1 MRPTSE
7 RTESD
12 AGAVRIFRAGRTG
25 FVALQGALRGAG
37 ANALAETF
45 DGARLA
51 CRVLVL
57 DLRGVSYADSDGIR
71 ALLRLH
77 DDLAQRKV
85 RLSVVIPDASPLRR
99 ALHLL
104 GFDRLLDLHQ
114 TARQAWRA
122 PSVSLQGSHPR
133 FARVPATGPSG
144 GTRRPACA
152 A

>member
-1 MRPTSE
+1 MWPSSE
-7 RTESD
+7 RAESH
-12 AGAVRIFRAGRTG
+12 ASAVRVLRAGRTG

-37 ANALAETF
+37 ASALAEAF
-45 DGARLA
+45 GGARLS
-51 CRVLVL
+51 CRFLVL

-71 ALLRLH
+71 ALLRLQ

-85 RLSVVIPDASPLRR
+85 TLSVVVPEASPLRR

-122 PSVSLQGSHPR
+122 PS
-133 FARVPATGPSG
+133 SG
-144 GTRRPACA
+144 TRARRPACA

>member
-1 MRPTSE
+1 MRSSSE
-7 RTESD
+7 RLESGP
-12 AGAVRIFRAGRTG
+12 GAARVFRGGRTG

-37 ANALAETF
+37 AESLGELF
-45 DGARLA
+45 DGARLS

-57 DLRGVSYADSDGIR
+57 DLRAVPYADSDGIR
-71 ALLRLH
+71 ALLRLQN
-77 DDLAQRKV
+77 DLAEQKV
-85 RLSVVIPDASPLRR
+85 RLSVVVPEASPLRR

-122 PSVSLQGSHPR
+122 RS
-133 FARVPATGPSG
+133 TGP
-144 GTRRPACA
+144 RRPACA

>member
-1 MRPTSE
+1 MATS
-7 RTESD
+7 TEGIDSL
-12 AGAVRIFRAGRTG
+12 APVARVFRAGRTG

-37 ANALAETF
+37 ADALAETF
-45 DGARLA
+45 GGARLP

-57 DLRGVSYADSDGIR
+57 DLRGVPYADSDGIR
-71 ALLRLH
+71 ALLRLQA
-77 DDLAQRKV
+77 DLAERQI
-85 RLSVVIPDASPLRR
+85 RLSVVVPDASPLRR

-122 PSVSLQGSHPR
+122 PSS
-133 FARVPATGPSG
+133 AA
-144 GTRRPACA
+144 RRPSSPPRPSRRLGGSRAPGRAACA

>member
-1 MRPTSE
+1 MRPTTE
-7 RTESD
+7 RIESL
-12 AGAVRIFRAGRTG
+12 APAARVFRAGRTG
-25 FVALQGALRGAG
+25 FVALQGALRGLG
-37 ANALAETF
+37 ADALAETF
-45 DGARLA
+45 GGARLP

-57 DLRGVSYADSDGIR
+57 DLRGVPYADSDGIR

-77 DDLAQRKV
+77 ADLAERQV
-85 RLSVVIPDASPLRR
+85 RLSVVLPDTSPLRR

-122 PSVSLQGSHPR
+122 PA
-133 FARVPATGPSG
+133 ARD
-144 GTRRPACA
+144 RRAACA